1 MSNSANPADLE
12 TRLVG
17 CFEAVF
23 PSLEPNQIRGAEQ
36 SNVDSWDSIA
46 ALSLINVIE
55 EEFDLQMDFEE
66 AAQLT
71 SFRAIADYLGGA
83 VSG

>member
-1 MSNSANPADLE
+1 MSNSAKLADIE
-12 TRLVG
+12 TRLAG

-23 PSLEPNQIRGAEQ
+23 PNLDPSQIRGADQ
-36 SNVDSWDSIA
+36 SNVDTWDSIA
-46 ALSLINVIE
+46 ALSLINVVE
-55 EEFDLQMDFEE
+55 EEFELQMDFEE

-83 VSG
+83 VSS

>member
-1 MSNSANPADLE
+1 MSSDANPAAIE

-23 PSLEPNQIRGAEQ
+23 PDLDEAAIRHADQATVSE
-36 SNVDSWDSIA
+36 WDSIA
-46 ALSLINVIE
+46 ALSLINVVE
-55 EEFDLQMDFEE
+55 EEFELQLDFEE

-71 SFRAIADYLGGA
+71 SFRAIADYLAGA
-83 VSG
+83 LAA

>member
-1 MSNSANPADLE
+1 MSSDVNLATVE

-23 PSLEPNQIRGAEQ
+23 PDLDAAAIRNADQ
-36 SNVDSWDSIA
+36 ATVSAWDSIA

-55 EEFDLQMDFEE
+55 EEFEIELDFEQ

-71 SFRAIADYLGGA
+71 SFRAIADYLEGVLRA
-83 VSG
+83 

>member
-1 MSNSANPADLE
+1 MSTSANSADIE
-12 TRLVG
+12 TRLAG

-23 PSLEPNQIRGAEQ
+23 PNLDPGQIRTADQ
-36 SNVDSWDSIA
+36 SNVDTWDSIA
-46 ALSLINVIE
+46 ALSLINVVE

-71 SFRAIADYLGGA
+71 SFRAIADYLAGA
-83 VSG
+83 VSV